1 MKKENNNQ
9 GIYLNQAIKNILE
22 EIDSLLIKN
31 KILKTVEINLEDA
44 AGKVS
49 AEEISSKEN
58 IPGFRSSVMD
68 GYAIGEISIP
78 QKGDKWKIVG
88 ESFPGNP
95 FKKILEKGEAITL
108 STGSMIP
115 NNCFCVI
122 PQEQVS
128 VELVN
133 KNKYIFLKDKA
144 TNNSWIR
151 EEDDQVSKGE
161 KIVKKGERITSGIL
175 SKLASCGFTHIKV
188 TEMAKLGLLITG
200 DELIKVGLSLIHI

>member
-1 MKKENNNQ
+1 MKKQNNNQ

-31 KILKTVEINLEDA
+31 KIIKTQEINLEDA

-68 GYAIGEISIP
+68 GYALGEISIP

-95 FKKILEKGEAITL
+95 FNKILEKGEAIAL
-108 STGSMIP
+108 STGSVIP

-128 VELVN
+128 VEFIN

-144 TNNSWIR
+144 SNNSWIR

-175 SKLASCGFTHIKV
+175 SKLASCGFTHIKAV
-188 TEMAKLGLLITG
+188 SYTHLTLPTIFR
-200 DELIKVGLSLIHI
+200 V

>member
-1 MKKENNNQ
+1 MKKQNNNQ

-128 VELVN
+128 VELIN
-133 KNKYIFLKDKA
+133 KNKYISFTFLNFKTSYA
-144 TNNSWIR
+144 IL
-151 EEDDQVSKGE
+151 
-161 KIVKKGERITSGIL
+161 ERFSISRCIFHHKLQISTS
-175 SKLASCGFTHIKV
+175 
-188 TEMAKLGLLITG
+188 
-200 DELIKVGLSLIHI
+200 IHN